1 MAQTL
6 AGFASILKEFYLGP
20 IQDQLNE
27 ETLVCDMFEKASVD
41 WNGRQVIIPVHVA
54 RNPSVAWTAEGALLP
69 GNAPPILP
77 PIAPGNPNTQQG
89 YANLTATAQHLY
101 GVFRITGPAMAAAGK
116 GGANSF
122 VGWVDS
128 EMNRLVT
135 DVKNQCNRSAVS
147 GGQCI
152 GFITYADIN
161 AGVVGGLG
169 DLIFDGDAAKL
180 AAVIAAGGLNHVDL
194 VPMGTD
200 TGGGGATAYDA
211 FAGGAT
217 LTVGA
222 TAGTVNVTGGATG
235 AGFPVDAA
243 GNGIP
248 LAVVVNT
255 VAAAPF
261 AVNAQEPVGIYG
273 NLGLSGV
280 GAVAGQGGAWFGLD
294 RSTNT
299 GTAVPMQCSDGAG
312 TSNALSGVTTTG
324 GAAGTTPARVNISL
338 QILQSLLDRIT
349 IASDESPDVLLVN
362 PLQRTR
368 LAAMLQ
374 GTLGVAGNWSQ
385 VMDVKSKPTTG
396 DGGFT
401 GFAFAGIPVKTSRHV
416 DNGLCIALSTKSWKM
431 LELEAGKFA
440 DEDGNVLSRVIGAD
454 AFEGFYKWYYNIV
467 CVRPNS
473 NGLLTGLTL

>member
-1 MAQTL
+1 MAQNL

-41 WNGRQVIIPVHVA
+41 WNGRQVIIPVHIG
-54 RNPSVAWTAEGALLP
+54 RNAAVGWRGEGTALPNSPAALPVP
-69 GNAPPILP
+69 GGQP
-77 PIAPGNPNTQQG
+77 QQQ
-89 YANLTATAQHLY
+89 YANLTATAQYLY

-135 DVKNQCNRSAVS
+135 DVKNQCNRAAVS

-152 GFITYADIN
+152 GFITYADTNN
-161 AGVVGGLG
+161 AG
-169 DLIFDGDAAKL
+169 DLLFDGDAAKL
-180 AAVIAAGGLNHVDL
+180 ALVIAAGGANHVDL
-194 VPMGTD
+194 VPLGTD
-200 TGGGGATAYDA
+200 TAGGGAAAYNA

-217 LTVGA
+217 LTAGA
-222 TAGTVNVTGGATG
+222 TAGTVNVAGAATG
-235 AGFPVDAA
+235 AGFPVDAG

-248 LAVVVNT
+248 LAVVINP
-255 VAAAPF
+255 VAAVPF
-261 AVNAQEPVGIYG
+261 AANGVEPIGIYG

-280 GAVAGQGGAWFGLD
+280 GAAAGQGGAWFGLD
-294 RSTNT
+294 RSTAT
-299 GTAVPMQCSDGAG
+299 GTAIPMQCSDGAG
-312 TSNALSGVTTTG
+312 VSNAISQVVTTG
-324 GAAGTTPARVNISL
+324 GAAGTTPARVGISL
-338 QILQSLLDRIT
+338 TVLQQLLDRIT
-349 IASDESPDVLLVN
+349 IASDDRPDVLLVN

-374 GTLGVAGNWSQ
+374 GTMGVGAVAGQAGPSAMVQ
-385 VMDVKSKPTTG
+385 DVKTGPATG
-396 DGGFT
+396 DGGFS

-416 DNGLCIALSTKSWKM
+416 DNGLVIALSTKHWKM
-431 LELEAGKFA
+431 LELEAGRFA
-440 DEDGNVLSRVIGAD
+440 DEDGNTLSRVVGAD

-467 CVRPNS
+467 CVRPNAQ
-473 NGLLTGLTL
+473 GLITGLTL